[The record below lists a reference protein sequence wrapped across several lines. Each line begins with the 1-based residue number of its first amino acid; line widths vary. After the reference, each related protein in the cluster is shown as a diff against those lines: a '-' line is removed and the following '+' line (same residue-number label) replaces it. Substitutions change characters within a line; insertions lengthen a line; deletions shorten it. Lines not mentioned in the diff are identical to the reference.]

1 MNDWVS
7 EAAALPIAFAQVRED
22 PRLDLACCRRR
33 LPENATVVMIAS
45 GGDTAVCLA
54 RLPLAR
60 LILVDMNPAQLALTR
75 CKLHLAKHAERKQAL
90 AWLGHSFL
98 PVPEE
103 QLTSLF
109 AEVGLPM
116 DALGRLGVVAA
127 NGPDFS
133 GRYEFLF
140 AALRARLREQ
150 PETAFEDVMSMGNL
164 VALFGKEATQNPRV
178 PFAQH
183 FSQRLADAFARQASG
198 ENPFLSQM
206 LYGCFPAGV
215 AWDWLS
221 EESWTPLCVE
231 PEFVQARMHDA
242 LEALPAESV
251 DFVQLSNILDWLSPA
266 EATEL
271 LRSAHRV
278 LKPGGLALIRQLNS
292 SLDIPNLA
300 SGFHWEVEAGRGM
313 VLCDRSFFYPEIHL
327 GRKG

>member
-22 PRLDLACCRRR
+22 PRLDLACCRR
-33 LPENATVVMIAS
+33 LAENATVVMIAS

-60 LILVDMNPAQLALTR
+60 LILVDINPAQLALTR

-90 AWLGHSFL
+90 VWLGHSLL
-98 PVPEE
+98 PVPDE

-109 AEVGLPM
+109 SAVGLPNA
-116 DALGRLGVVAA
+116 ALGPLAVVAA
-127 NGPDFS
+127 HGPDFS

-140 AALRARLREQ
+140 AALRARICEQ
-150 PETAFEDVMSMGNL
+150 PETAFEDVMSTENL
-164 VALFGKEATQNPRV
+164 VALFGIEATQNPRV

-183 FSQRLADAFARQASG
+183 FSERWLDAFLRPAFR

-206 LYGCFPAGV
+206 LHGCFPDGI

-221 EESWTPLCVE
+221 EESWMPLRVQ

-242 LEALPAESV
+242 LEALPADSV

-278 LKPGGLALIRQLNS
+278 LKPGGLTLIRQLNS
-292 SLDIPNLA
+292 SIDIPKLA
-300 SGFHWEVEAGRGM
+300 SGFHWNTEVGRGM
-313 VLCDRSFFYPEIHL
+313 VLCDRSFFYPDIHL
-327 GRKG
+327 GKKE